1 MIVLLEPGCGEE
13 LARQVAGRL
22 AALGLQVTPLE
33 GPRGRA
39 LEVDGPDVG
48 RALALRGAP
57 GVRAV
62 LSRRTPLEGGE
73 PLWPHVALRVAL
85 LALALLLVLLALLV
99 AWPPGLGDEA
109 HPDTVLQ
116 AQPPEWY
123 LRPAAVALEA
133 AGEAGRRAAGVALA
147 AAWLLL
153 LLWPFVDRADEGT
166 PRGRAIA
173 RAVRLGGALLLLAW
187 IALAAGVAT

>member
-1 MIVLLEPGCGEE
+1 MIVLLEPGCTQEV
-13 LARQVAGRL
+13 ARAVAARL
-22 AALGLQVTPLE
+22 TDLGLQVTPLE

-48 RALALRGAP
+48 RALALLGAP

-85 LALALLLVLLALLV
+85 LSLSLLLVLLALV
-99 AWPPGLGDEA
+99 VIWPPGLGDEA

-123 LRPAAVALEA
+123 LRPAAVALDL
-133 AGEAGRRAAGVALA
+133 AGEAGRRVAGVALA
-147 AAWLLL
+147 GAWLLL
-153 LLWPFVDRADEGT
+153 LLWPFVDRADVGT
-166 PRGRAIA
+166 PRGRAAA
-173 RAVRLGGALLLLAW
+173 RVVRLGGALLLLAW
-187 IALAAGVAT
+187 VALAAGVVS